1 MKTIICARKS
11 HELCSSYVILWK
23 TERWDNSPQL
33 AARGKKYHDD
43 CTCDCHEKIQQEKS
57 EKIEISNQ
65 GNLL

>member
-1 MKTIICARKS
+1 
-11 HELCSSYVILWK
+11 VILWK

-33 AARGKKYHDD
+33 AGRGKKYHDD